1 MVQTQIYQ
9 NLAPGIPGEY
19 ADDSPRR
26 EAGYVVLSNVIGGA
40 AATGSLTFAAN
51 PADNDTITIGS
62 TVYRFKT
69 TLEQAN
75 DIKIGAALTDTL
87 TSLDKTINGEGEAGV
102 DYFAGTTS
110 PLTDVTANVSDS
122 ALNLTAEAVG
132 IAGNAIALG
141 SSAANVTVSAF
152 AGGIAEVSYN
162 PTFAHA
168 FTETGEEG
176 VAKVGGDGVFAG
188 VLVNPKMYVNF
199 KNLLPTMELPNG
211 SQGGLSTMGHIF
223 VVPAGAFKPGYV
235 AAYDKTTG
243 KINAYV
249 NEAAV
254 PATSVVIKHAQFIRL
269 SGNGGEIA
277 ILQLGD

>member
-26 EAGYVVLSNVIGGA
+26 EAGYVVLANTIEGA
-40 AATGSLTFAAN
+40 AATGTLTFAAN

-62 TVYRFKT
+62 AVYRFKT
-69 TLEQAN
+69 TLERAN
-75 DIKIGAALTDTL
+75 DIKIGTALPDTL
-87 TSLDKTINGEGEAGV
+87 SSLDKTINGEGEAGV
-102 DYFAGTTS
+102 DYFAGTTT
-110 PLTDVTANVSDS
+110 PLTDVTANVSGS
-122 ALNLTAEAVG
+122 VLNLTAEESGV
-132 IAGNAIALG
+132 AGNSIALA
-141 SSAANVTVSAF
+141 SSAVNVTVGAF
-152 AGGIAEVSYN
+152 AGGLADVNYN

-168 FTETGEEG
+168 FTETDEED
-176 VAKVGGDGVFAG
+176 VAKVGGEGVFAG

-199 KNLLPTMELPNG
+199 RNLQPTMELPNG

-223 VVPAGAFKPGYV
+223 VAPAGAFKPGYV

-249 NEAAV
+249 NEAAI
-254 PATSVVIKHAQFIRL
+254 PATSVLIKHAQFIRL